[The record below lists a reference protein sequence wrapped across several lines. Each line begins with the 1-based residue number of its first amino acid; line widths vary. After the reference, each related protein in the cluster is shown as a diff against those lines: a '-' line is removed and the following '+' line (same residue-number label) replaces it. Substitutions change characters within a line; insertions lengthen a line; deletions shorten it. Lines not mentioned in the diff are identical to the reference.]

1 MKDAMGGT
9 WLTGL
14 VIIFIA
20 LFAGFLAYS
29 ISYTKA
35 FRAKNEIINIIEKN
49 EGFTYSSDSARLHDF
64 NLEQLKTDTS
74 TEGKA
79 FAFIKALGYDYDTAE
94 QAGCNG
100 DGTMQNGGYCLKK
113 FCPTDGNGKI
123 YYKVTTF
130 IALTI
135 PVIEVTV
142 KLPISGE
149 TKTMFY
155 DVTGSLNCNE

>member
-20 LFAGFLAYS
+20 VFAGFLAYS

-35 FRAKNEIINIIEKN
+35 FRTKNEIINIIEKS
-49 EGFTYSSDSARLHDF
+49 EGFTTSNYIDLHNTSDEQLRDDDSA
-64 NLEQLKTDTS
+64 EA
-74 TEGKA
+74 KA
-79 FAFIKALGYDYDTAE
+79 FLFIKSLGYDYETAE
-94 QAGCNG
+94 QVRCD
-100 DGTMQNGGYCLKK
+100 DGNIQTGGYCLKK
-113 FCPTDGNGKI
+113 YCPDDGKI

-130 IALTI
+130 IALSI
-135 PVIEVTV
+135 PVFNITV
-142 KLPISGE
+142 KLPIAGE

-155 DVTGSLNCNE
+155 DVTGNNNCD

>member
-1 MKDAMGGT
+1 MKDAYSGIVN
-9 WLTGL
+9 L
-14 VIIFIA
+14 VFIA
-20 LFAGFLAYS
+20 LFLLVISCVLGL
-29 ISYTKA
+29 IVSYTKA
-35 FRAKNEIINIIEKN
+35 FRTKNEIINIIEKN
-49 EGFTYSSDSARLHDF
+49 EGFTMSPNSTRLHDL
-64 NLEQLKTDTS
+64 NMDALKQETS

-79 FAFIKALGYDYDTAE
+79 FAFIKGLGYDYDTAE
-94 QAGCNG
+94 QAGCKD

-113 FCPTDGNGKI
+113 FCPNDGKI

-135 PVIEVTV
+135 PVLEVTV

-155 DVTGSLNCNE
+155 DVTGNLNCNQ

>member
-14 VIIFIA
+14 VILFLA
-20 LFAGFLAYS
+20 LFACFLAYS

-35 FRAKNEIINIIEKN
+35 FRTKNEIINIIEKN
-49 EGFTYSSDSARLHDF
+49 EGFTMSPNSARLHDL
-64 NLEQLKTDTS
+64 NLEALKEDTT

-79 FAFIKALGYDYDTAE
+79 FAFIKGLGYDYDTAE
-94 QAGCNG
+94 NAGCG
-100 DGTMQNGGYCLKK
+100 EDGTMQNGGYCLKK
-113 FCPTDGNGKI
+113 FCPTDGKI

-135 PVIEVTV
+135 PIFNVTV

-155 DVTGSLNCNE
+155 DVTGNLNCNQ

>member
-14 VIIFIA
+14 VILFLA
-20 LFAGFLAYS
+20 LFACFLAYS

-35 FRAKNEIINIIEKN
+35 FRTKNEIINIIEKN
-49 EGFTYSSDSARLHDF
+49 EGFTMSNNSARLHDL
-64 NLEQLKTDTS
+64 NMEALKQETS

-79 FAFIKALGYDYDTAE
+79 FAFIKGLGYDYDTAE
-94 QAGCNG
+94 QVVCGNE
-100 DGTMQNGGYCLKK
+100 GTMQNGGYCLKK
-113 FCPTDGNGKI
+113 FCPNDGKI

-155 DVTGSLNCNE
+155 DVTGNLNCNQ

>member
-20 LFAGFLAYS
+20 LFAGFLTYS

-35 FRAKNEIINIIEKN
+35 FRTKNEIINIIEKN
-49 EGFTYSSDSARLHDF
+49 EGFTMSSNSSRLHDL
-64 NLEQLKTDTS
+64 NTEALKQETS
-74 TEGKA
+74 TEGMA
-79 FAFIKALGYDYDTAE
+79 FSYIKSLGYNYDAAE
-94 QAGCNG
+94 QAGCRG

-113 FCPTDGNGKI
+113 FCPSDGKI

-135 PVIEVTV
+135 PVLDITV

-155 DVTGSLNCNE
+155 DVTGNLNCNN